1 MEELRILDL
10 KLKNALPD
18 FDESDGYSLARKNL
32 MIEERRMQLRE
43 AHAWVEKTRKIPH
56 EYVYRLENLYHL
68 KLRYTEKT
76 RNELLNEKIS
86 FLEKLI
92 L

>member
-1 MEELRILDL
+1 MEELRILDM

-18 FDESDGYSLARKNL
+18 FDDSDGYSLARKNL
-32 MIEERRMQLRE
+32 MIEERRMMLKE
-43 AHAWVEKTRKIPH
+43 AHDLVEASRNRKH
-56 EYVYRLENLYHL
+56 EYIQRLENLYRM
-68 KLRYTEKT
+68 KQQYTEKT

-86 FLEKLI
+86 LLEKLV

>member
-1 MEELRILDL
+1 MEELNE

-43 AHAWVEKTRKIPH
+43 VQALVEQSRTRPH
-56 EYVYRLENLYHL
+56 EYVQRLEQLYRL
-68 KLRYTEKT
+68 KRGYTEKT
-76 RNELLNEKIS
+76 RTELLREKIEL
-86 FLEKLI
+86 LEKLVH
-92 L
+92 